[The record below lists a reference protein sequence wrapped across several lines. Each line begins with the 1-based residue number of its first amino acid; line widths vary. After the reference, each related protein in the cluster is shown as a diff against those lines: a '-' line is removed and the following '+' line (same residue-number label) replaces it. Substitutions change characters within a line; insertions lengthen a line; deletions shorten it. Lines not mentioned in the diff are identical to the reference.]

1 MNFWDELKGG
11 LAVALSLAVYI
22 ALIPVAITGG
32 LFATKYIYCD
42 VLELCS
48 EIKK

>member
-11 LAVALSLAVYI
+11 LAFALTLAVFI
-22 ALIPVAITGG
+22 TLIPVALSGG
-32 LFATKYIYCD
+32 FFATKYIYCD
-42 VLELCS
+42 VLKLCS